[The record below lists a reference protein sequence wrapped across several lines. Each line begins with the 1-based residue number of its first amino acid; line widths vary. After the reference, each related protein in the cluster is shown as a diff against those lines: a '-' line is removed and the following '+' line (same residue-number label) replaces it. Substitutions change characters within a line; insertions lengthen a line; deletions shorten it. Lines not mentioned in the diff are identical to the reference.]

1 MSRIIYTPSDFARDS
16 LLHIQETGELRAQ
29 SQHQS
34 ARRGLASFLFFVVE
48 SGQGRLTYGG
58 TVYPLAAGDCV
69 FIDCREPYAHETSAE
84 LWHLRWVHFAGPCMD
99 SIYAKYAARGGMP
112 AFHTEWA
119 DAYAQILMDIERV
132 AQSSSYVRDME
143 LQARLSE
150 LLVLLMQD
158 AWQGEAERHP
168 SPKKQEMA
176 AVKEYLDRHYREALT
191 LDELA
196 GQFFINKY
204 YLAKLFRAAYGLT
217 IHEYLVRTRITE
229 AKRLLRYSDLSMEQI
244 SGTVGLGSAN
254 YLARTFR
261 QVEGMSPREYRKKW

>member
-119 DAYAQILMDIERV
+119 DAYAQLLMDIERV
-132 AQSSSYVRDME
+132 AQSSPYVPAME
-143 LQARLSE
+143 LQAR
-150 LLVLLMQD
+150 LMQD

-229 AKRLLRYSDLSMEQI
+229 AKRLLRYSHLSMEQML
-244 SGTVGLGSAN
+244 GTVGLGSAN